1 MVRKFSA
8 DTLVVASHNA
18 GKVREI
24 RELLVDYVTVVISA
38 KELDLLEPE
47 ETETTFIGNA
57 VLKARAAAIAS
68 GHVCLADD
76 SGLCV
81 AALDDQ
87 PGIFSARWAGPTKD
101 FNIAIANVL
110 AKLNAAENTDRSAYF
125 SCALALA
132 WPDRHSE
139 SFEGRIYG
147 QIVDQPKGEHG
158 FGYDPIFMPVKY
170 DITFAEMDPA
180 HKHRIS
186 HRANAFKKLVYAC
199 FKS

>member
-1 MVRKFSA
+1 MVRTFNA

-18 GKVREI
+18 GKVSEI
-24 RELLVDYVTVVISA
+24 CELLVNYVTVVISA
-38 KELDLLEPE
+38 KELDLPEPE

-57 VLKARAAAIAS
+57 VLKARTAAIAS

-81 AALDDQ
+81 AALGGA

-101 FNIAIANVL
+101 FNIAMADVL
-110 AKLNAAENTDRSAYF
+110 TKLKTVGGADRRAYF

-147 QIVDQPKGEHG
+147 QIVDQPKGDHG
-158 FGYDPIFMPVKY
+158 FGYDPIFMPNGY
-170 DITFAEMDPA
+170 DITFAEMDPV
-180 HKHRIS
+180 HKHNIS
-186 HRANAFKKLVYAC
+186 HRADAFEKLVYAC